1 MPDSA
6 RRVCSLVVAL
16 ACVTA
21 GSSQSAQVEAVGRS
35 ARLMDVAFLDS
46 LLGPRMLESVTDAHA
61 LAARD
66 ALVASMV
73 AEENAG
79 RLEWAVM
86 VHGWLRAAGDAHM
99 RVPFDRLSPGRTRS
113 TPPSA
118 QDLVAEERPWS
129 QFGPGLGV
137 PASARAAWLA
147 RTWPWV
153 ACLADGSMECP
164 IGQAKETESDALSS
178 GIRVEDHGAF
188 LRWVIPSFGTG
199 DDRSFRTVFRKQ
211 VRQLARAGR
220 PVMLDLRGNLGG
232 FRSRRHAVLGV
243 FLDSESWPVE
253 REGKWSMD
261 GEFDEVPAMPLASV
275 RRALDV
281 PVAVMLDGLSFSAS
295 LLLAQSLE
303 ESGRARVFG
312 CAPLGGRGGCS
323 GNPES
328 WTLPGSGLEVL
339 IPSRQTELGVLPA
352 SEFDLPAEADC
363 DAGAEEWSRA
373 VLWLLSSDL
382 APTR

>member
-6 RRVCSLVVAL
+6 RRACLLAVAL
-16 ACVTA
+16 ACVMA
-21 GSSQSAQVEAVGRS
+21 GNGQGVQDDTVVRA
-35 ARLMDVAFLDS
+35 ARLADVTFLDS
-46 LLGPRMLESVTDAHA
+46 LLGPRMLESVIDADG

-66 ALVASMV
+66 ALLESVVAQEDV
-73 AEENAG
+73 G
-79 RLEWAVM
+79 RLEWALM

-99 RVPFDRLSPGRTRS
+99 RVPFDRLSPGRAPS
-113 TPPSA
+113 PPPSA
-118 QDLVAEERPWS
+118 SDLVAEEGPWS
-129 QFGPGLGV
+129 RFGPGLRI

-153 ACLADGSMECP
+153 ACLADESMECP
-164 IGQAKETESDALSS
+164 ARRASDRESDALSC
-178 GIRVEDHGAF
+178 GMRVEDHGAF
-188 LRWVIPSFGTG
+188 QRWVIPSFGTG
-199 DDRSFRTVFRKQ
+199 DERSFRTEFRKQ
-211 VRQLARAGR
+211 VRQLERAGR

-243 FLDSESWPVE
+243 FLDSEAWPVE

-275 RRALDV
+275 RRSLDV
-281 PVAVMLDGLSFSAS
+281 PVAVLLDGLSFSAS
-295 LLLAQSLE
+295 LLLANALE
-303 ESGRARVFG
+303 ETGRARVFG

-328 WTLPGSGLEVL
+328 WTLPGSRLEVL

-363 DAGAEEWSRA
+363 DAGAEAWSRA

-382 APTR
+382 APAR